1 MREKVLI
8 KATIRQYFL
17 KKNSTPGSHRKPMAT
32 SYLFVVG
39 HWQLDIF
46 NIILKT
52 AKTWPNVL
60 LWSLRWIHIYVG
72 GGVIYYN
79 ANFQVPRG
87 RGFYIGPWQKW
98 SYSVNLFFLL
108 RGGGG
113 VVLVHIHVVYNVKN
127 CSFVLKIKYYF
138 TIRECLLKSKYH
150 DSSMSTSSIS
160 RK

>member
-87 RGFYIGPWQKW
+87 RGFDIGPWQKW
-98 SYSVNLFFLL
+98 SYSVNFFYFDWHPKKLTAL
-108 RGGGG
+108 KKKFRVG
-113 VVLVHIHVVYNVKN
+113 VLAVEWSCYNIIVYHV
-127 CSFVLKIKYYF
+127 
-138 TIRECLLKSKYH
+138 
-150 DSSMSTSSIS
+150 
-160 RK
+160 